1 MNLLRSL
8 STVLL
13 ALGLTLNSLVGQP
26 VLTQPGPFQGR
37 PSTGVTN
44 LRITSQ
50 SADGTE
56 AVLTMDCGYDGF
68 GGPTALVI
76 PVIEKKGQKGVTAWF
91 GADPAAIGIGKA
103 LISIK
108 VKYFNDEPGVPPQFT
123 TDSLRILVL
132 NRSGT
137 AILSSIP
144 FLKTIKW
151 GNADAKPVQLALVP
165 RRESEEKA

>member
-1 MNLLRSL
+1 MPASICTFKNMNLPRNLTAAFLAFGLTLRSL
-8 STVLL
+8 V
-13 ALGLTLNSLVGQP
+13 AQP

-37 PSTGVTN
+37 PSTGVAN

-76 PVIEKKGQKGVTAWF
+76 PVIEKRGQKGVAVWF
-91 GADPAAIGIGKA
+91 GADPVGIGIGKT

-108 VKYFNDEPGVPPQFT
+108 VKYFT
-123 TDSLRILVL
+123 TRTAFLRSLLR
-132 NRSGT
+132 T
-137 AILSSIP
+137 ACA
-144 FLKTIKW
+144 F
-151 GNADAKPVQLALVP
+151 
-165 RRESEEKA
+165 